1 MFGLLGH
8 FRVGQSDVNAMLG
21 DMSNL
26 IGVDEPTAGV
36 GIDHQPIKDVLLL
49 DGQLLFDS
57 PHLPAVLSVDGRTS
71 RQRLVGDRQSGV
83 IFGAHQSTLAPRG

>member
-1 MFGLLGH
+1 MLRGPVLLLAPQTAQPQSAPKVSATPHRRFGSVDGRTFLMFGLLGH

-36 GIDHQPIKDVLLL
+36 GIDRRPIKDVLLL
-49 DGQLLFDS
+49 DGQ
-57 PHLPAVLSVDGRTS
+57 H
-71 RQRLVGDRQSGV
+71 
-83 IFGAHQSTLAPRG
+83 FG